1 VNAPA
6 SSPALG
12 SAHHEALAA
21 ARNAIKLGGSLVATW
36 GIALGIRMLLP
47 RFLGPD
53 LFGPLNFAD
62 AFTTGACVVLTLGV
76 DTYVRKEVPLR
87 PEHASDFFGGVVVLR
102 LLVSV
107 VLWGAMAL
115 ILRVTHRSPEV
126 RTLVYLYAGAQF
138 LIIHNQS
145 LAALL
150 HARGTVDGLAV
161 VNVASKVL
169 WGAGVLAAAI
179 AHWGLAAF
187 AGALLLSECVKAVAL
202 TPLTFRH
209 LGVSLHW
216 SGRALKGVIW
226 QSLPFF
232 LNTAAFTLY
241 SKADVSILAFM
252 SNDREVGWYG
262 AASNLAGITLLTT
275 PLIQWIILPLFTR
288 AAARSEEEFD
298 RVLRR
303 SLELILTL
311 AFPISLLTVVGAD
324 IWIRLIFGAAFAP
337 AALPLRAL
345 APTFLLTYVTT
356 VSGTALIRLDR
367 AWMMTCISLG
377 GLAIT
382 PVLDYLFIPRASQAF
397 GPAGGGLGCA
407 LAIVTTESL
416 VIITQMVLIGR
427 RAFDR
432 RSLSMIAKTL
442 VACLVV
448 LALDSRLHGWGW
460 GRLLID
466 ATLYLAMVVASRA
479 LRLGEIF
486 DFAFTAF
493 RSRATAI

>member
-1 VNAPA
+1 MDAPA
-6 SSPALG
+6 SSPPLG
-12 SAHHEALAA
+12 SVHQETLAA
-21 ARNAIKLGGSLVATW
+21 VRNAIKLGGSLIATW

-76 DTYVRKEVPLR
+76 DTYIRKEVPVR
-87 PEHASDFFGGVVVLR
+87 PEHASDFFGGVVVVR
-102 LLVSV
+102 LAASV
-107 VLWGAMAL
+107 VLAGVMAL
-115 ILRVTHRSPEV
+115 VLRLTHRSPEV

-145 LAALL
+145 QAALL

-161 VNVASKVL
+161 VNVVCKVL
-169 WGAGVLAAAI
+169 WGAGVLAAAVT
-179 AHWGLAAF
+179 HQGLTAF
-187 AGALLLSECVKAVAL
+187 AGALLLSEAIKAVAL
-202 TPLTFRH
+202 TPLTLRH
-209 LGVSLHW
+209 LGLTLHW
-216 SGRALKGVIW
+216 SWRALKGVVW

-288 AAARSEEEFD
+288 AAARSEAEFD
-298 RVLRR
+298 QVLRR
-303 SLELILTL
+303 SLELILAL
-311 AFPISLLTVVGAD
+311 AFPISLVTVVGAD
-324 IWIRLIFGAAFAP
+324 HWIHLIFGPAFAP

-345 APTFLLTYVTT
+345 APTFLLTYVAT
-356 VSGTALIRLDR
+356 VSATTLIRLGR
-367 AWMMTCISLG
+367 PWMMTCISLG
-377 GLAIT
+377 GLVVT
-382 PVLDYLFIPRASQAF
+382 PVLDYLLIPRASQAF

-407 LAIVTTESL
+407 MAIVVTETC
-416 VIITQMVLIGR
+416 VIIAQMSLIGR

-442 VACLVV
+442 AACAVVLVV
-448 LALDSRLHGWGW
+448 DHWLGAWGW

-466 ATLYLAMVVASRA
+466 AALYLALVVSSRA
-479 LRLGEIF
+479 LRLGEMY
-486 DFAFTAF
+486 DFAIHAF
-493 RSRATAI
+493 RSREPST